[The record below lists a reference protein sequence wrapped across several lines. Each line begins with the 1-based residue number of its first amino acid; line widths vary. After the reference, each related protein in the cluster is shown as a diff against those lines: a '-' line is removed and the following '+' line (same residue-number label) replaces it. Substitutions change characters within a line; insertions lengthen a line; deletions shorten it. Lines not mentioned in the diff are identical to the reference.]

1 MIHRAEHNDN
11 FTVIANDAIRSQL
24 SDGAFRLLAFML
36 SCSDDWDFNIKGLAT
51 CLEISTGTVCSRVK
65 ELQSVGFVVINKSR
79 TRNGKINSWTW
90 DVYENPHSKIP
101 NVVKP
106 DSNLP
111 NVVLPNVEKLNDK
124 EITNI
129 RNNKG
134 KNTNSRTKPHF
145 KIPNVEEI
153 ESYCQERKNGINA
166 QAFFDYYESKGW
178 KVGKSP
184 MKDWRAAVR
193 TWESRNKARPQP
205 IKQKNDWLT
214 DYYVKAGLVEPR
226 EGANE

>member
-11 FTVIANDAIRSQL
+11 YTTVSNDVIRSGL
-24 SDGAFRLLAFML
+24 SDGAKVLLLFML

-51 CLEISTGTVCSRVK
+51 CLGISTGTACSRVK
-65 ELQSVGFVVINKSR
+65 ELQSAGFVVINKSR
-79 TRNGKINSWTW
+79 TGNGKIGSWSW

-124 EITNI
+124 EIPNK

-134 KNTNSRTKPHF
+134 KNTNSRKEPHF
-145 KIPNVEEI
+145 KKPNVEEI
-153 ESYCQERKNGINA
+153 ESYCQERKNGISA
-166 QAFFDYYESKGW
+166 QAFFDFYESKGW

-193 TWESRNKARPQP
+193 TWETRNKTKPQP

-214 DYYVKAGLVEPR
+214 DYYIKAGLVEPR
-226 EGANE
+226 EGGAQ